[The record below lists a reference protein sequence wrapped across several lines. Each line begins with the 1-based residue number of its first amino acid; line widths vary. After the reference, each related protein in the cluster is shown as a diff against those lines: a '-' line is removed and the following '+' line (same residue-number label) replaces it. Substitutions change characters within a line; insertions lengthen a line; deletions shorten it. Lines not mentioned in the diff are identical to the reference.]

1 MKRPSNEVQGNCN
14 KVRAAGRRRVGAM
27 LALILAIA
35 IGSSRLTYA
44 QTSSQ
49 PDQVIQ
55 WNRTLLQIL
64 QTPGAQP
71 ATIHPTRSMAI
82 VHLAMYDA
90 VNAIVGGHEP
100 YLVLHAPRAA
110 SPEAAAAA
118 AAHATLLALFPTEQS
133 VIDAKFADSLAQI
146 GGGAHVRQ
154 GIRVGNEA
162 ADAILAARAD
172 DGSDSTP
179 PAFVPQSG
187 PGEYQLTPPNF
198 QQPVFTHWANVRPFV
213 LEAADQFRPPPPPV
227 VTSPRYTTDF
237 DEIKSLGEISSS
249 TRTAEQ
255 TNIGR
260 FWGAAPV
267 QNVWNQI
274 AQIAGMSFGNSLAQ
288 NARMFALL
296 DVSLADGVI
305 ALYDSKYTYHRW
317 RPVTA
322 VRAGDVDGNPDTT
335 GDPNWTPL
343 AVTALDPSYVGAHA
357 EISASAAAA
366 LRDFFGTDRL
376 DFSLTNPNV
385 PGVERSFQ
393 SFSQAADEAAAS
405 RIYAGQ
411 HFRYDEDAGQALG
424 ADVGEFISDSIL
436 GPIANGLHGG
446 H

>member
-1 MKRPSNEVQGNCN
+1 MPKMLTVALLCASLSL
-14 KVRAAGRRRVGAM
+14 RVPG
-27 LALILAIA
+27 LAHA
-35 IGSSRLTYA
+35 SS
-44 QTSSQ
+44 SSQ

-90 VNAIVGGHEP
+90 VNAIVGGHAA
-100 YLVLHAPRAA
+100 YLVLHAPRSA

-118 AAHATLLALFPTEQS
+118 AAHTALLSLFPSQQS
-133 VIDAKFADSLAQI
+133 VIDAKFQDSLSQI
-146 GGGAHVRQ
+146 GHGVHVRQ
-154 GIRVGNEA
+154 GIRVGNA
-162 ADAILAARAD
+162 AANAILAARAD
-172 DGSDSTP
+172 DGSDATP
-179 PAFVPQSG
+179 PVFVPQSG

-198 QQPVFTHWANVRPFV
+198 QQPVFTNWPDVRPFAV
-213 LEAADQFRPPPPPV
+213 EAADQFRPPPPPA
-227 VTSPRYTTDF
+227 VTSARYTTDF
-237 DEIKSLGEISSS
+237 DEVKSLGEDISS
-249 TRTAEQ
+249 TRSAEQ
-255 TNIGR
+255 TEIGR

-274 AQIAGMSFGNSLAQ
+274 AEMASQAFDNSLEQ

-296 DVSLADGVI
+296 DTSLADGVI
-305 ALYDSKYTYHRW
+305 ALYDSKYAYHRW

-322 VRAGDVDGNPDTT
+322 VRAADDDGNPDTT

-343 AVTALDPSYVGAHA
+343 AATALDPSYAGAHA
-357 EISASAAAA
+357 EISQSAATT

-376 DFSLTNPNV
+376 DFSLTNPNL
-385 PGVERSFQ
+385 PGVVRSFQ

-424 ADVGEFISDSIL
+424 DAVGDFVVDHIL
-436 GPIANGLHGG
+436 GPVAHGDR
-446 H
+446 